1 MQCCILWTQ
10 GKLVT
15 SFVTL
20 CSHFHTWHWSRRST
34 SFLHVRKNIL
44 STDSIAH
51 RPQLGYLC
59 FQSMPLPRHVLCS
72 RERTCGSNLVS
83 CCALLWP
90 AELRVAEKILGPEVM
105 QDLYHLWAI
114 SCYLILVQAL
124 EPETTW
130 ECILC
135 IGIFRP
141 DLRQEVSVTAA
152 LVGTAVSMHGLLTG
166 WH

>member
-1 MQCCILWTQ
+1 
-10 GKLVT
+10 
-15 SFVTL
+15 
-20 CSHFHTWHWSRRST
+20 
-34 SFLHVRKNIL
+34 
-44 STDSIAH
+44 
-51 RPQLGYLC
+51 
-59 FQSMPLPRHVLCS
+59 
-72 RERTCGSNLVS
+72 
-83 CCALLWP
+83 
-90 AELRVAEKILGPEVM
+90 VAEKILGPEVM